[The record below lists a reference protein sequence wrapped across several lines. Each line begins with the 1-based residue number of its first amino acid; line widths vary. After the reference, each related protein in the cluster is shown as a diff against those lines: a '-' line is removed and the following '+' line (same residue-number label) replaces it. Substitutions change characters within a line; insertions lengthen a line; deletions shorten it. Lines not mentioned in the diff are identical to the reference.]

1 MAKIRVTQLKSGIGK
16 TPRQRANLK
25 SLGLKGIRHH
35 VDHERTPMID
45 GILKKIGHLVKVED
59 VK

>member
-1 MAKIRVTQLKSGIGK
+1 MAKIRITQLKSGIGK

-25 SLGLKGIRHH
+25 SLGLRGIRHQ
-35 VDHERTPMID
+35 VDQEKTPQVE

-59 VK
+59 I